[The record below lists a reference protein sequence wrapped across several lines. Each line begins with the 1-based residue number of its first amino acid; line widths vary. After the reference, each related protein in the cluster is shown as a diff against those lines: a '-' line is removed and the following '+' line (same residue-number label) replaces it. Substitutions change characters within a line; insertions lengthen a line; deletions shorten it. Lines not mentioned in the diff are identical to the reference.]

1 MSILLLEDYFLTRLH
16 VDFNF
21 PKEKEV
27 HVEELQIEFD
37 YDSLTHEDDPL
48 RRLLTLRIR
57 AGELTQDGEQIAH
70 QFECE
75 INGQFHI
82 PEEIPEEHREGLVC
96 INGTSILYS
105 TLRGIIG
112 NLSGSFP
119 AGRLCLPTINPEEV
133 VKRIQKAKSSDAKKT
148 AKPKK
153 KAVKRK

>member
-1 MSILLLEDYFLTRLH
+1 MNILQLEDYFLTRLH

-21 PKEKEV
+21 PKGKEV
-27 HVEELQIEFD
+27 HVEELAIDFD

-57 AGELTQDGEQIAH
+57 AGELTEDGDRIAH

-75 INGQFHI
+75 INGQFRI
-82 PEEIPEEHREGLVC
+82 PEDVPDEQHEGLVC
-96 INGTSILYS
+96 INGISILYS

-119 AGRLCLPTINPEEV
+119 AGRLCLPTINPKEV
-133 VKRIQKAKSSDAKKT
+133 VKRVQKSKAAKKK

>member
-1 MSILLLEDYFLTRLH
+1 MSILQLEDYFLTRLH

-21 PKEKEV
+21 PKEEEV
-27 HVEELQIEFD
+27 HVEELSIDFD
-37 YDSLTHEDDPL
+37 YESLTHQDDPL

-57 AGELTQDGEQIAH
+57 AGELTGDGEQVAH

-75 INGQFHI
+75 INGQFRIPEHI
-82 PEEIPEEHREGLVC
+82 PKEHHEGLVC

-119 AGRLCLPTINPEEV
+119 SGRLCLPTINPEEV
-133 VKRIQKAKSSDAKKT
+133 VKRVQKAKSSAAKKK
-148 AKPKK
+148 AKLKK